1 MMDYQYVGGVL
12 NAEYDLNNS
21 LTLLLYLFQKKK
33 VDIQIFT
40 LYLLV
45 KTDKNFKAV
54 EIKKEK

>member
-40 LYLLV
+40 LNLLV